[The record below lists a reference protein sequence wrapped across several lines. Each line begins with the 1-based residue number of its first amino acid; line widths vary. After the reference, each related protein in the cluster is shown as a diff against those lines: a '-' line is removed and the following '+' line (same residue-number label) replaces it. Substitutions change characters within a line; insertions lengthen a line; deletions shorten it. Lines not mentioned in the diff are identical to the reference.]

1 LDNTDDSA
9 KKDNI
14 SSRAIDYTKRMSIN
28 FIGVRNK
35 EVLNKKTGL
44 RSRKLYFS
52 QSYNKVERHD
62 FEIEDYVDQV
72 SSSVDYAF
80 SFQPKPIEPFKNTGF
95 MKKTAIGN
103 CSVILILIIF

>member
-1 LDNTDDSA
+1 MILL
-9 KKDNI
+9 KDNI

-28 FIGVRNK
+28 FIGVRKSPEQKQQVYDPENFTFLSLTIK
-35 EVLNKKTGL
+35 W
-44 RSRKLYFS
+44 
-52 QSYNKVERHD
+52 RHD
-62 FEIEDYVDQV
+62 FEIEDYVDQQV

-103 CSVILILIIF
+103 CSVILILITF